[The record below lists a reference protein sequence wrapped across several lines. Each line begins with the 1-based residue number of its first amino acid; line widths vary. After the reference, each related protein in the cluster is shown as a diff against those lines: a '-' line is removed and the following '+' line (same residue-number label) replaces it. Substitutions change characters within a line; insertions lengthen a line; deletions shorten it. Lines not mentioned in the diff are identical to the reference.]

1 LIKKITIM
9 VQVDQIIQLN
19 LVVSNNQ
26 FKNQKVSVVVYSNM
40 EEEAEEKTQFKKFTK
55 RWQA

>member
-1 LIKKITIM
+1 M

-26 FKNQKVSVVVYSNM
+26 FKYQKVSVVVYSNM

>member
-1 LIKKITIM
+1 M

-26 FKNQKVSVVVYSNM
+26 FKNQKVSVVVYINM
-40 EEEAEEKTQFKKFTK
+40 KEEAEEKTQFKKFTK